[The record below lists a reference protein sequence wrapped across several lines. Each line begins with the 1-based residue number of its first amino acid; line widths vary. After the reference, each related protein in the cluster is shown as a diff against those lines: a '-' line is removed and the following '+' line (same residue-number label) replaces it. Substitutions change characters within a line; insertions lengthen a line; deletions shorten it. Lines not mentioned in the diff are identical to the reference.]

1 MRVFVIGREAG
12 VKDHRDHKECKGPQ
26 GSHLQSTRNIVSFCS
41 ILRRFDCTT
50 LWLGPKSVLVYHLY
64 VLIQILI
71 DCDGYVLRR
80 REGGREGG
88 GCVLIGCIENRGD
101 G

>member
-1 MRVFVIGREAG
+1 MYIIKREGLVRVFVIGREAG

-26 GSHLQSTRNIVSFCS
+26 RSHLQSTRSIVSFCS
-41 ILRRFDCTT
+41 TLPRFDCTT
-50 LWLGPKSVLVYHLY
+50 LWLGLKSVLVYHLY

-80 REGGREGG
+80 REGGRVEGV
-88 GCVLIGCIENRGD
+88 C
-101 G
+101 